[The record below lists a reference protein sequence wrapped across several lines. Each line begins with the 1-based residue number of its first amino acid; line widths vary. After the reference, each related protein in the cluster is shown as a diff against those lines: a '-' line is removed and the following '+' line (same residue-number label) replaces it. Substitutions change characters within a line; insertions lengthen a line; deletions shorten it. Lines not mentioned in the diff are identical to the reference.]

1 MAVQE
6 TTFVTLGQ
14 RALQWP
20 LGVRMHYGHPDF
32 FDKLWTCTRG
42 GISKA
47 SKDTNLNED
56 IFAGFNHTL
65 RGGRVQYAEYTQV
78 GKGRDVGLM
87 QITIFEKK
95 LAQARRCPP
104 RLRRALLRP
113 GPPLPHL
120 HRDWARPSH
129 ICTGTGLR
137 ARVPT
142 GCTSARQ
149 LELSAV
155 ERAASLSPCRCGP
168 CYNDPPPAPPLPPFI
183 PCAQG
188 AGEQVISRDIHR
200 LTNSFDFWRLQGFYY
215 GGVGFYMSTYLT
227 VMAIYIYV

>member
-104 RLRRALLRP
+104 RLWRALFRP

-120 HRDWARPSH
+120 HRDWAHPSH
-129 ICTGTGLR
+129 ICTGTGPAPPTFAPGLGPPLPHLHGDRPACSRTYGLHFRPTAR
-137 ARVPT
+137 AL
-142 GCTSARQ
+142 C
-149 LELSAV
+149 
-155 ERAASLSPCRCGP
+155 CGP
-168 CYNDPPPAPPLPPFI
+168 CSIPL
-183 PCAQG
+183 AVSLR
-188 AGEQVISRDIHR
+188 A
-200 LTNSFDFWRLQGFYY
+200 LL
-215 GGVGFYMSTYLT
+215 
-227 VMAIYIYV
+227 